1 MDRQPIKR
9 KPKTRKKKWDSPDA
23 DEEVDFEE
31 KDEGVVQ
38 NGEEKE
44 PEVAAHQNRK
54 DETGGKEQNK
64 TSTQKDYDA
73 LDHTDLTLG
82 GVKRHHESTDFE
94 KEPPPVD
101 NMHISSEERQMV
113 IASPSNAG
121 WIQVKPKKGKKGR
134 IET

>member
-1 MDRQPIKR
+1 M
-9 KPKTRKKKWDSPDA
+9 
-23 DEEVDFEE
+23 
-31 KDEGVVQ
+31 VQ

-44 PEVAAHQNRK
+44 PEVEEKEPEVAVHQNRK
-54 DETGGKEQNK
+54 VETGGVEQNK
-64 TSTQKDYDA
+64 TSTQEDHDA
-73 LDHTDLTLG
+73 LDHTNQTLG
-82 GVKRHHESTDFE
+82 GVKRHHESSNSD
-94 KEPPPVD
+94 KEPPLVA